1 MCYGKLFISM
11 KSFCKYAGG
20 KAQIINHLLELRPKK
35 FKRYFEPFV
44 GGGTMLIQLE
54 PKHATINDVNKDLIC
69 VYKCLRD
76 KRLFKKFYL
85 ACKEHEQ
92 NHSEEYYYEVRNLD
106 RNKNRFSRMPVYLK
120 AARFLYLNK
129 SCFNGLYRLNS
140 KGEFNVPFNGK
151 TKINCFEEDN
161 IQSLHK
167 YFNKR
172 KPVIL
177 CKDFEE
183 SLKTA
188 NTGDFVYCDPPYDT
202 LKDDSFTSYSA
213 DGFGKKEQE
222 RLRDVIRSLTEKG
235 VYVMA
240 SNANTPYIREL
251 YKDFNI
257 HIIEARRN
265 INSKG
270 DGRGKVEEVIIT
282 NY

>member
-1 MCYGKLFISM
+1 M

-20 KAQIINHLLELRPKK
+20 KYQIINQLLELKPKK
-35 FKRYFEPFV
+35 FKRYYEPFV
-44 GGGTMLIQLE
+44 GGGTMLIQLA
-54 PKHATINDVNKDLIC
+54 PIHATLNDVNKDLIC

-76 KRLFKKFYL
+76 KRLFKKFYD
-85 ACKEHEQ
+85 ACKKHEQ
-92 NHSEEYYYEVRNLD
+92 NHSEFYYYEIRNLD
-106 RNKNRFSRMPVYLK
+106 RNKKSFARLPLYLK

-151 TKINCFEEDN
+151 EKINCFDEEN
-161 IQSLHK
+161 IQALHK

-177 CKDFEE
+177 CKDFAE
-183 SLKTA
+183 SLRTA
-188 NTGDFVYCDPPYDT
+188 RAGDFVYCDPPYDT
-202 LKDDSFTSYSA
+202 LKDDSFVSYSA
-213 DGFGKKEQE
+213 DGFGKKEQV
-222 RLRDVIRSLTEKG
+222 RLRDVVKELTDKG
-235 VYVMA
+235 VMVMV
-240 SNANTPYIREL
+240 SNANTPFIREL

-257 HIIEARRN
+257 HVIQARRN

>member
-1 MCYGKLFISM
+1 MAKQHSSKM
-11 KSFCKYAGG
+11 RAPVKYAGG
-20 KAQIINHLLELRPKK
+20 KYQLLPELLKYKPKK

-44 GGGTMLIQLE
+44 GGGSLLLE
-54 PKHATINDVNKDLIC
+54 LAPIHVTINDVNKDLIC
-69 VYKCLRD
+69 LYKCLRD
-76 KRLFKKFYL
+76 KRLFKKFY
-85 ACKEHEQ
+85 ATCKEHEQ
-92 NHSEEYYYEVRNLD
+92 NHSEEYYYKIRNLD
-106 RNKNRFSRMPVYLK
+106 RNKTAFNRFPTYAK

-151 TKINCFEEDN
+151 EKINCFEEDN
-161 IQSLHK
+161 IQALHK

-172 KPVIL
+172 KPIIL
-177 CKDFEE
+177 CKDYAIA
-183 SLKTA
+183 LKTA
-188 NTGDFVYCDPPYDT
+188 KAKDFVYIDPPYDT
-202 LKDDSFTSYSA
+202 LKDDSFTAYSA
-213 DGFGKKEQE
+213 DGFDKKEQE
-222 RLRDVIRSLTEKG
+222 RLRDVIKELTDRG

-240 SNANTPYIREL
+240 SNANTPFVQEL

-257 HIIEARRN
+257 HIVLARRN